1 MKGMVSF
8 ILTRLPMRINKGF
21 ISVYFLLVLT
31 IVSICCSYILTGINQ
46 HLYFRKRLDTFR
58 RLNNAEVLTIMRLKK
73 AYRDFKE
80 KDEILTYKNCII
92 DISVDGYKVYI
103 TISYQD
109 SIREREAYY
118 DLGFEL
124 FSMYK

>member
-1 MKGMVSF
+1 
-8 ILTRLPMRINKGF
+8 
-21 ISVYFLLVLT
+21 
-31 IVSICCSYILTGINQ
+31 
-46 HLYFRKRLDTFR
+46 
-58 RLNNAEVLTIMRLKK
+58 MRLKK